1 MSKESSESRKKVKG
15 KGKASHY
22 TVTFTRGK
30 FLLWSGILFL
40 AMIWMFTLGILV
52 GRDLSP
58 VHFDVKRLKKGLI
71 ALKDKA
77 LETDQTH
84 SGIETDSLS
93 HDPELGFYDVL
104 TDRKK
109 EVQARV
115 EDTKLQTGKSRT
127 VLPEKPEGHTGDE
140 NQRASVKHAEVNK
153 DRAKLDKPLTVERT
167 VTEVPAGE
175 RLLTIQVASLQNAEE
190 AAEMVRFLKRKGY
203 EAYSVATSLP
213 GKGTYHRVRVG
224 HFVDSSEAS
233 RVAARLKRE
242 GHKIMIFR
250 E

>member
-1 MSKESSESRKKVKG
+1 MV
-15 KGKASHY
+15 
-22 TVTFTRGK
+22 
-30 FLLWSGILFL
+30 
-40 AMIWMFTLGILV
+40 WMFTLGVLV

-58 VHFDVKRLKKGLI
+58 VRFDVKRLKRELM
-71 ALKDKA
+71 ALKEKA

-84 SGIETDSLS
+84 SKMEPNNLS
-93 HDPELGFYDVL
+93 DDPELGFYDVL

-109 EVQARV
+109 EVRGKIDDA
-115 EDTKLQTGKSRT
+115 KLGPAKSKT
-127 VLPEKPEGHTGDE
+127 VLPEMSEVDKADK
-140 NQRASVKHAEVNK
+140 NQRPPVKLPEVNK
-153 DRAKLDKPLTVERT
+153 DRARLDEALTVERI
-167 VTEVPAGE
+167 VTEVPAEE
-175 RLLTIQVASLQNAEE
+175 RLLTIQVASLRSAEE

-203 EAYSVATSLP
+203 EAYSVTMNLP
-213 GKGTYHRVRVG
+213 NKGTYHRVRVG